1 MKWISLQASNIQ
13 KLPNDLTI
21 YVHLHV
27 PIWLNANIWNNFQ
40 TSLATNLIYLVFQS
54 WRICLMELG
63 DAKPPTSFSEKL
75 CEIITITSINW
86 SNEESSQ
93 VLFVRLFKCIKT
105 TNFNWPIKCS

>member
-1 MKWISLQASNIQ
+1 
-13 KLPNDLTI
+13 
-21 YVHLHV
+21 
-27 PIWLNANIWNNFQ
+27 
-40 TSLATNLIYLVFQS
+40 
-54 WRICLMELG
+54 MELG